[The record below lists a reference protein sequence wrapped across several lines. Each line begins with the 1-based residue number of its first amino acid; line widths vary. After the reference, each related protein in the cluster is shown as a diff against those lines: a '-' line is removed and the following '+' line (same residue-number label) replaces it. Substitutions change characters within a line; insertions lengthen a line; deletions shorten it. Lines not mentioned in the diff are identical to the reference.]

1 MMLTECLLDIPSYWE
16 ARPGLDRLYK
26 PTSGRLS
33 NGPEV
38 TPMMERKD
46 MYMCI
51 FIIFLISELCRM
63 LIFTSAEYFLY
74 KLY

>member
-1 MMLTECLLDIPSYWE
+1 MLTECLLDIPSYWE

-26 PTSGRLS
+26 PTSDRLS

-38 TPMMERKD
+38 TPIMERKD

-51 FIIFLISELCRM
+51 FIIFLIS
-63 LIFTSAEYFLY
+63 
-74 KLY
+74 